1 MSEDKIFAQGLIY
14 KAPRENAP
22 DFVKGS
28 LSIKTEEFTKFLE
41 DHTKPD
47 GWVNLDLKVSRG
59 GKLYCELN
67 QYSRPVDDN
76 QHRSHR
82 DEAPNP
88 IDEPN
93 PDDIPF

>member
-1 MSEDKIFAQGLIY
+1 MSEDKIFAQGLIV
-14 KAPRENAP
+14 KSPSENAP
-22 DFVKGS
+22 DFIKYK

-47 GWVNLDLKVSRG
+47 GWVNLDLKESKG

-67 QYSRPVDDN
+67 QYSRPTDDY

-88 IDEPN
+88 IDEP
-93 PDDIPF
+93 DLDKIPF